1 MGSTSTSFAPVALP
15 GHIQVLERG
24 WLSSNNIVFA
34 QADVPTVVDTGYVSH
49 GDATERLLD
58 KALDGR
64 PLARIVNTHLHSD
77 HAGGNARLQR
87 RHGCRVVIPPGLREA
102 VDQWDE
108 ERLSYTPSGQDC
120 ERFTYDEVLAI
131 GSRIE
136 LGGQD
141 WDVLPAGGHD
151 ADMVMLWNPREG
163 VLISADAL
171 WRNGFGVIFPE
182 LVGESGFAE
191 QQATL
196 DLISQLAPR
205 VVIPGHGAPFAEVAD
220 ALSIAHAR
228 IRWLAEDPKRNV
240 DNALKGL
247 VAFKLLDRGRMTRS
261 EVRSLIEH
269 NLMTQS
275 GIRAV
280 VGDDTEPLADWV
292 MSQLARVGAARLEGD
307 TLVAG

>member
-1 MGSTSTSFAPVALP
+1 MHAFLSA
-15 GHIQVLERG
+15 HIQVLERG

-34 QADVPTVVDTGYVSH
+34 QADVPTVVDTGYVTH
-49 GDATERLLD
+49 GDVTERLLD
-58 KALDGR
+58 EALGGR

-87 RHGCRVVIPPGLREA
+87 RHGCRVVIPPGLRDA
-102 VDQWDE
+102 VDAWDE
-108 ERLSYTPSGQDC
+108 EQLSYTPTDQDC

-131 GSRIE
+131 GGRLE
-136 LGGQD
+136 LGGQE

-182 LVGESGFAE
+182 LAGESGFAE

-205 VVIPGHGAPFAEVAD
+205 VVIPGHGAPFTEVQD

-247 VAFKLLDRGRMTRS
+247 VAFKLLDRRRMPR
-261 EVRSLIEH
+261 EDVQGLIERH
-269 NLMTQS
+269 LLTQR

-280 VGDDTEPLADWV
+280 VGNESEPLTDWV
-292 MSQLARVGAARLEGD
+292 IQQLVRVGAARLEDGA
-307 TLVAG
+307 LVAG

>member
-1 MGSTSTSFAPVALP
+1 MHAFLLA
-15 GHIQVLERG
+15 HIQVLERG

-49 GDATERLLD
+49 GEATERLLD
-58 KALDGR
+58 EALGGR

-102 VDQWDE
+102 VDAWDE
-108 ERLSYTPSGQDC
+108 ERLSYTPSGQEC

-131 GSRIE
+131 GRRIE
-136 LGGQD
+136 LGGQE

-151 ADMVMLWNPREG
+151 ADMVMLWNPHEG

-182 LVGESGFAE
+182 LAGESGFAE

-205 VVIPGHGAPFAEVAD
+205 VVIPGHGAPFTEVQD

-247 VAFKLLDRGRMTRS
+247 VAFKLLDRGRMPRA
-261 EVRSLIEH
+261 EVQTLIERH
-269 NLMTQS
+269 LLTQR

-280 VGDDTEPLADWV
+280 IGDDTEPLTDWV
-292 MSQLARVGAARLEGD
+292 ISQLVRVGAARLEDGA
-307 TLVAG
+307 LVAG

>member
-1 MGSTSTSFAPVALP
+1 MHAFLP
-15 GHIQVLERG
+15 AHIQVLERG

-34 QADVPTVVDTGYVSH
+34 QADEPTVVDTGYVSH

-58 KALDGR
+58 DALAGR
-64 PLARIVNTHLHSD
+64 PLTRIVNTHLHSD

-102 VDQWDE
+102 VDAWDE
-108 ERLSYTPSGQDC
+108 ERLSYTPTGQDC
-120 ERFTYDEVLAI
+120 ERFTYDEVLRI
-131 GSRIE
+131 GARIE

-151 ADMVMLWNPREG
+151 ADMVMLWNPHDG

-182 LVGESGFAE
+182 LAGESGFAE

-205 VVIPGHGAPFAEVAD
+205 VVIPGHGAPFTEVED

-247 VAFKLLDRGRMTRS
+247 VAFKLLDRRRMDRGEIRT
-261 EVRSLIEH
+261 LIERH
-269 NLMTQS
+269 LLTQV
-275 GIRAV
+275 GIRTQVDEDA
-280 VGDDTEPLADWV
+280 EALAARV
-292 MSQLARVGAARLEGD
+292 MGQLARVGMATLDDDA
-307 TLVAG
+307 LVAR

>member
-1 MGSTSTSFAPVALP
+1 MHAFLP
-15 GHIQVLERG
+15 PHIQVLERG

-34 QADVPTVVDTGYVSH
+34 QADVTTVVDTGYVSH
-49 GDATERLLD
+49 GEATERLLD
-58 KALDGR
+58 EALGGR

-87 RHGCRVVIPPGLREA
+87 RHGCRVVIPPGLRDA
-102 VDQWDE
+102 VDAWDE
-108 ERLSYTPSGQDC
+108 AALSYTPSGQEC
-120 ERFTYDEVLAI
+120 ERFAYDEVLRI
-131 GSRIE
+131 GERIE

-182 LVGESGFAE
+182 LAGDSGFAE

-205 VVIPGHGAPFAEVAD
+205 AVIPGHGAPFTEVAD

-247 VAFKLLDRGRMTRS
+247 VAFRLLDRRRMPRE
-261 EVRSLIEH
+261 EVQGLIEH
-269 NLMTQS
+269 NLLTQR

-292 MSQLARVGAARLEGD
+292 MGQLVRVGAARLEDGA
-307 TLVAG
+307 LIAK

>member
-1 MGSTSTSFAPVALP
+1 MHAFLP
-15 GHIQVLERG
+15 PGLQVLERG

-34 QADVPTVVDTGYVSH
+34 QADVATVVDTGYVSH
-49 GDATERLLD
+49 GQATERLLD
-58 KALDGR
+58 EALGGR

-102 VDQWDE
+102 VDVWDE

-120 ERFTYDEVLAI
+120 ERFTYDEVLRI
-131 GSRIE
+131 GGQIE

-171 WRNGFGVIFPE
+171 WRHGFGVIFPE
-182 LVGESGFAE
+182 LAGESGFAE

-196 DLISQLAPR
+196 NLISQLAPR
-205 VVIPGHGAPFAEVAD
+205 VVIPGHGAPFTEVED
-220 ALSIAHAR
+220 ALSVAHAR

-240 DNALKGL
+240 HNALKGL
-247 VAFKLLDRGRMTRS
+247 VAFKLLDRGRMPRD
-261 EVRSLIEH
+261 EVRALIAH
-269 NLMTQS
+269 NLLSQR

-280 VGDDTEPLADWV
+280 AGDDAAPLADWV
-292 MSQLARVGAARLEGD
+292 MAQLVRVGAARLED
-307 TLVAG
+307 DALVAG

>member
-1 MGSTSTSFAPVALP
+1 MHDFLP
-15 GHIQVLERG
+15 ASIQVLERG

-34 QADVPTVVDTGYVSH
+34 HADVPTVVDTGYVTH
-49 GDATERLLD
+49 GETTERLID
-58 KALDGR
+58 EALGGR

-87 RHGCRVVIPPGLREA
+87 RHGCRVVIPPGLRDA
-102 VDQWDE
+102 VDAWDE
-108 ERLSYTPSGQDC
+108 DRLSYKATDQAC
-120 ERFTYDEVLAI
+120 ERFSFDEVLTI
-131 GSRIE
+131 GGRID
-136 LGGQD
+136 LGEQA

-151 ADMVMLWNPREG
+151 ADMVMLWNPHEG

-182 LVGESGFAE
+182 LAGDSGFAE

-205 VVIPGHGAPFAEVAD
+205 VVIPGHGTPFTEVDD
-220 ALSIAHAR
+220 ALGIAHAR

-247 VAFKLLDRGRMTRS
+247 VAFRLLDRRRMDLD
-261 EVRSLIEH
+261 EVRTLIEQH
-269 NLMTQS
+269 LLTQQ
-275 GIRAV
+275 GIRAQ
-280 VGDDTEPLADWV
+280 VGDDAQALAARV
-292 MSQLARVGAARLEGD
+292 MEQLARVGMATLDDGA
-307 TLVAG
+307 LVAR

>member
-1 MGSTSTSFAPVALP
+1 MHAFLP
-15 GHIQVLERG
+15 AHIQVLERG

-58 KALDGR
+58 KALGGR

-87 RHGCRVVIPPGLREA
+87 RHGCHVVIPPGLREA
-102 VDQWDE
+102 VDAWDE
-108 ERLSYTPSGQDC
+108 ERLSYTPSGQEC

-136 LGGQD
+136 LGDQE

-182 LVGESGFAE
+182 LAGESGFAE

-205 VVIPGHGAPFAEVAD
+205 VVIPGHGAPFTEVED
-220 ALSIAHAR
+220 ALAIAHAR

-247 VAFKLLDRGRMTRS
+247 VAFKLLDRRRMPRA
-261 EVRSLIEH
+261 EVQTLIERH
-269 NLMTQS
+269 LLTQR

-280 VGDDTEPLADWV
+280 IGDDTEPLTDWV
-292 MSQLARVGAARLEGD
+292 INQLVRVGAARLED
-307 TLVAG
+307 EALVAS